1 MFSYIIWNS
10 KLTRNPQNTCKHHKT
25 KMTEIDTKLAALL
38 LKLHDPNKCGLVHL
52 VHGLN
57 VPRPPFDALN
67 DL

>member
-1 MFSYIIWNS
+1 
-10 KLTRNPQNTCKHHKT
+10 
-25 KMTEIDTKLAALL
+25 MTEIDTKLAALL

>member
-1 MFSYIIWNS
+1 MA
-10 KLTRNPQNTCKHHKT
+10 
-25 KMTEIDTKLAALL
+25 EIDTKLTALL
-38 LKLHDPNKCGLVHL
+38 LKLHDPYKCGLVYL